1 MITASMIATATS
13 LVSGL
18 LGLAALY
25 YGFMK
30 VRADTKS
37 VESATP
43 VDAANSAVA
52 VVNSAMDRL
61 SKELQATNDRLE
73 QTRKDLLV
81 ERERVDNLEA
91 KVDLYEKISHF
102 SVTLL
107 TGTVEEML
115 KIVDEFFDTDSAAIV
130 LAERI
135 RRETKHVINMLP
147 DWKPRD
153 RP

>member
-13 LVSGL
+13 LMSGL

-52 VVNSAMDRL
+52 VVSSAMDRL
-61 SKELQATNDRLE
+61 ERELQATNNRLD
-73 QTRKDLLV
+73 QTRRELYA
-81 ERERVDNLEA
+81 ERERVDHLEE
-91 KVDLYEKISHF
+91 KVDLYERISHF
-102 SVTLL
+102 SVALL
-107 TGTVEEML
+107 TGHVSDIL
-115 KIVDEFFDTDSAAIV
+115 KIVEEFFDSDSTAIMLV
-130 LAERI
+130 ERI
-135 RRETKHVINMLP
+135 RRDTEHVTDMLP
-147 DWKPRD
+147 NWKPKK
-153 RP
+153 